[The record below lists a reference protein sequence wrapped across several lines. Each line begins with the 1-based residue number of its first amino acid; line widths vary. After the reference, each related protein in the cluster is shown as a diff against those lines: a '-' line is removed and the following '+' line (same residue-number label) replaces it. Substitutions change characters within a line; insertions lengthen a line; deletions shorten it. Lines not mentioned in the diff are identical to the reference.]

1 MPRNKKSEESDTT
14 ESSQEPVAELQ
25 EESESSDTTENSQE
39 TTAPSEE
46 NESDY
51 LPKKRVIRRKKSKR
65 EKEHPL
71 SAAIRLTVES
81 GKVEFGSRTALKNSA
96 AGKAKLFVF
105 ARNTPLKIRDP
116 ITKYSVISHTPI
128 IEFDGNTIELGS
140 VCGKPFTISVLAVY
154 DVGASP
160 LLDLVHKPKK

>member
-1 MPRNKKSEESDTT
+1 MPRKKKSEESDTT
-14 ESSQEPVAELQ
+14 DVSNEEGEDVEAVPETETPAEVVES
-25 EESESSDTTENSQE
+25 
-39 TTAPSEE
+39 APE

-71 SAAIRLTVES
+71 AAAIRLTVES
-81 GKVEFGSRTALKNSA
+81 GTVDFGSRSALKNSA
-96 AGKAKLFVF
+96 TGKAQLFIF
-105 ARNTPLKIRDP
+105 ARNTPTKVRDQ
-116 ITKYSVISHTPI
+116 ITKYSLLSHTPV

-140 VCGKPFTISVLAVY
+140 VCGKPFTVSVLAVY

-160 LLDLVHKPKK
+160 LLDLVHKSKK